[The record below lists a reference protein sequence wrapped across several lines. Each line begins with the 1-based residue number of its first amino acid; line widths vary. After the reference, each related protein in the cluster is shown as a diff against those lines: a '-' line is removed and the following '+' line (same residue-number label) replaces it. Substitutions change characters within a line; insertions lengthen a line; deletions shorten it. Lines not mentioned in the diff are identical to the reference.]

1 MRNYYRESM
10 RHYPGDRVDLR
21 SDTIT
26 QPTPGMREA
35 MASALVGDDV
45 LGDDP
50 TVIELQNRV
59 ASMLDKQAAIFVPS
73 GTMSN
78 TVAIKAQTRHGDE
91 IVAHKKSHIYLYESG
106 GYAAL
111 AGCSISLVDGP
122 WGHMSAEGVQNAIRK
137 AEGSDSHY
145 PDCNLVCVENTANV
159 GGGTIYHQQTLDDIC
174 EVAHLNDCRV
184 HLDGA
189 RIFNAAVGSGID
201 PARMVR
207 DFDTVSVCLSKGL
220 GAPVGSV
227 LVGDSATISESHRW
241 RKMLGGGMRQSGIIA
256 AAGLYALENN
266 IERLSEDHSKAR
278 RLAEA
283 ISEMTNLSVD
293 LGSVQSN
300 MVYVDCTEVGAKEMM
315 DRLAQ
320 RGIDVLDETDTTVR
334 AVVHLHI
341 TEDDIDRAI
350 EAFEAS
356 Q

>member
-1 MRNYYRESM
+1 M

-159 GGGTIYHQQTLDDIC
+159 GGGTIYHQQTLDEIC

>member
-1 MRNYYRESM
+1 M

-26 QPTPGMREA
+26 QPTPDMMEA
-35 MASALVGDDV
+35 MASASVGDDV

-50 TVIELQNRV
+50 TVIELQNRL
-59 ASMLDKQAAIFVPS
+59 ARMLDKQAALFVPS

-78 TVAIKAQTRHGDE
+78 TVAIKSQTRHGDE

-111 AGCSISLVDGP
+111 AGCSISLVEGE
-122 WGHMSAEGVQNAIRK
+122 WGQMSAEGVQNAIRK
-137 AEGSDSHY
+137 SEGSDSHY

-159 GGGTIYHQQTLDDIC
+159 GGGTIYDQQTLDEIC
-174 EVAHLNDCRV
+174 EVSRLNDCRV

-189 RIFNAAVGSGID
+189 RMFNAAVGSGTD

-227 LVGDSATISESHRW
+227 LVGDYETISESHRW
-241 RKMLGGGMRQSGIIA
+241 RKMLGGGMRQSGILA
-256 AAGLYALENN
+256 AAGLYAMENN
-266 IERLSEDHSKAR
+266 IERLSEDHSRAR

-283 ISEMTNLSVD
+283 LSEMTNFSVD

-300 MVYVDCTEVGAKEMM
+300 MVYVDCLEVGAKEMR
-315 DRLAQ
+315 DRLAK
-320 RGIDVLDETDTTVR
+320 RGIDVLDETDSVIR

-341 TEDDIDRAI
+341 TESDVDRAI
-350 EAFEAS
+350 DAFEAS
-356 Q
+356 QYSASVQ

>member
-1 MRNYYRESM
+1 MCIR
-10 RHYPGDRVDLR
+10 DR
-21 SDTIT
+21 
-26 QPTPGMREA
+26 
-35 MASALVGDDV
+35 
-45 LGDDP
+45 
-50 TVIELQNRV
+50 
-59 ASMLDKQAAIFVPS
+59 
-73 GTMSN
+73 
-78 TVAIKAQTRHGDE
+78 
-91 IVAHKKSHIYLYESG
+91 YESG

-159 GGGTIYHQQTLDDIC
+159 GGGTIYHQQTLDEIC

-300 MVYVDCTEVGAKEMM
+300 MVYVDCTGVGAKEMM